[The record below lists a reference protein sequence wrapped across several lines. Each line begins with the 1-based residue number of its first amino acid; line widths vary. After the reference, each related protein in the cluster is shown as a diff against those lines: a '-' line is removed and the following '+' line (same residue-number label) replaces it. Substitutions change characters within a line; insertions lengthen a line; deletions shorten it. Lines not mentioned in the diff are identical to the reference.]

1 MMKTPYQHI
10 CPKSAKMHRLIP
22 CFSSLFT
29 RFNII
34 GLLFIILMISKYNI
48 GWASEL
54 QTIEQNL
61 TDTMIT
67 TKIKTKIAKNKNL
80 NPLKISV
87 STHDGIVT
95 LRGYAK
101 NKQAFVDTLR
111 IATSTN
117 GVKGVNTADLEIK
130 HVNSSFADAYIT
142 AKVEAAVLEAKVFDS
157 EDIPLVGINA
167 KTKNGVVYLSGK
179 LPSSKAIDAILKR
192 VNRVRGVKRVV
203 SHLEIM

>member
-1 MMKTPYQHI
+1 MMKTPAQYLSI
-10 CPKSAKMHRLIP
+10 TSYTFCLILV
-22 CFSSLFT
+22 FF
-29 RFNII
+29 
-34 GLLFIILMISKYNI
+34 MIANPAI
-48 GWASEL
+48 VWASEL
-54 QTIEQNL
+54 HTIEQNL

-67 TKIKTKIAKNKNL
+67 TKVKTRIAKNKNL

-130 HVNSSFADAYIT
+130 HVNSAFADAYIT
-142 AKVEAAVLEAKVFDS
+142 AKVETAVLEAKVFDN
-157 EDIPLVGINA
+157 EAIPLVGINA

-179 LPSSKAIDAILKR
+179 LQSSQAIDAILKR
-192 VNRVRGVKRVV
+192 VNRVHGVKRVV
-203 SHLEIM
+203 SHLEIMGS